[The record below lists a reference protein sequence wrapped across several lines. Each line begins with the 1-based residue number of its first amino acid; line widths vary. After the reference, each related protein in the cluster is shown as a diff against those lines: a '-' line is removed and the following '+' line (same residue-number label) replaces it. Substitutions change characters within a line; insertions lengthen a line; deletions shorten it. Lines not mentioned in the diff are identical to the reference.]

1 MMSNKRLREKFH
13 YGSEDTIHYAQEV
26 ITTRGGTITWGK
38 NDLGSEIS
46 YDGMDEDAW
55 DAIEYL
61 VYEFDYRV
69 VDPQS
74 DIMI

>member
-1 MMSNKRLREKFH
+1 MSNKRLREKF
-13 YGSEDTIHYAQEV
+13 YDE
-26 ITTRGGTITWGK
+26 RGFCFSRIKALRFLLSKHVWFGLK
-38 NDLGSEIS
+38 SKEIN
-46 YDGMDEDAW
+46 YDGIDEDVW

-61 VYEFDYRV
+61 VYEFDYKV